1 MSKELAE
8 THWPTLVLKHTTGG
22 ACNFQMAANDLAE
35 IVSSSRMDGVELNEL
50 LKRGAKACGFDLHWH
65 SDGKLDI
72 TQKQLEQFAFYLTT
86 AGRRDAL

>member
-22 ACNFQMAANDLAE
+22 ACNFQAAANDLAE
-35 IVSSSRMDGVELNEL
+35 IVASARTDEVPVNEL

-72 TQKQLEQFAFYLTT
+72 TQKQLEQLALFLTT
-86 AGRRDAL
+86 AERKDAL

>member
-1 MSKELAE
+1 MEFEEWWAKQ
-8 THWPTLVLKHTTGG
+8 T
-22 ACNFQMAANDLAE
+22 E
-35 IVSSSRMDGVELNEL
+35 IVSSSRMDGVEFNEL

-86 AGRRDAL
+86 AGRRDALRAAGDPYMGRSAWGA